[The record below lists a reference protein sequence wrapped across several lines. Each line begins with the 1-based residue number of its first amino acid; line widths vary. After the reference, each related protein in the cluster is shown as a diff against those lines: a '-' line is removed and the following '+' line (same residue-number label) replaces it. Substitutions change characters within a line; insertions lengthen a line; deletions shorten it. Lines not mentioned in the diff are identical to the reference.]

1 MTANLGRWPTG
12 EHRILD
18 LLSRGAL
25 ERVPGDPRYTRDLI
39 DRAGVKLRSAKVLA
53 GADPETAYI
62 VAYDAARF
70 LLTALLA
77 AQGLRPKASPEGGH
91 RTVQDAID
99 AQFPGRFRFF
109 GRMRRLRNEL
119 EYPPLEATAP
129 VQPADVTDRIGEID
143 TALPGIV
150 KLTSQLSLFI
160 R

>member
-109 GRMRRLRNEL
+109 GRMRGFATSSSTRLSKRPRR
-119 EYPPLEATAP
+119 YS
-129 VQPADVTDRIGEID
+129 QPMSRIESGRS
-143 TALPGIV
+143 TRPFPG
-150 KLTSQLSLFI
+150 SSS
-160 R
+160 